1 MKLTKYIIGGLAALA
16 LVGCKDKMRELNTN
30 PDTIGSTDPRYL
42 FLGAMSDLD
51 YDSRGAATQKWQTA
65 INMQYFV
72 HQDGAGSGTYCND
85 QAMSWSSIPATGY
98 HYSWYKSRGY
108 SLTSIMNY
116 IDDNLDETEALK
128 YQDLRAICGI
138 VKIYESFRIFQN
150 YGANVY
156 SQAFKGITEGIT
168 LPEYDIFNNETYEAM
183 DDELA
188 GYIAVLEQPA
198 NEGTVDLGMYDPIY
212 GYELPEGAP
221 AAKVAPAVRG
231 NYTEQRT
238 LWKKFGNSYRLYM
251 AWIMKKVDQARFDK
265 VLSETSASGRY
276 ESAEDGAFVYLN
288 GPSSGGGVYQT
299 AESSDISWRYAVTD
313 NFISYLKNLDDPRL
327 PLLARANNLYEAN
340 TALEW
345 IRKYYPCS
353 LEYRQVYNVETKKW
367 EQRNWNGVF
376 DFETDPMLAYQGQS
390 ANPYDADKTNA
401 GKLWGQLYFTFR
413 FYAPGYIPGDEKHN
427 ETLFPWTV
435 TNPNDPTDTY
445 TIVSRADTSFQIEV
459 CCRPQGRYYKSAGGD
474 YGSNNDGLNGFDGTS
489 DDRWSL
495 YFRNP
500 IYTYPEYCFMMAYL
514 TLDGVNTGKSADEW
528 YNNGVTSAMEE
539 LQGTA
544 IRSNIQVATN
554 LEHTHTD
561 ERYGLRYINPE
572 IKGINDNGVYSIT
585 DKIAPY
591 VSSVALS
598 TFSGVE
604 AQKAAVVGQM
614 WIYGYTDP
622 VKVWDWW
629 RITGY
634 PTIKHIESPADRPT
648 DRLPYWMEPHASDDN
663 ETILEWPRRASLP
676 QPDAAN
682 NDNYNATRNELMK
695 QPNYGTTYGDN
706 SGRIYWDTQGL

>member
-251 AWIMKKVDQARFDK
+251 AWIMKNADQARFDK
-265 VLSETSASGRY
+265 VLAETSASGRF
-276 ESAEDGAFVYLN
+276 ETAEDGAFVYLN
-288 GPSSGGGVYQT
+288 GPSSSGGVYQS
-299 AESSDISWRYAVTD
+299 AESTDISWRYAVTD
-313 NFISYLKNLDDPRL
+313 NFIS
-327 PLLARANNLYEAN
+327 
-340 TALEW
+340 
-345 IRKYYPCS
+345 
-353 LEYRQVYNVETKKW
+353 
-367 EQRNWNGVF
+367 
-376 DFETDPMLAYQGQS
+376 
-390 ANPYDADKTNA
+390 
-401 GKLWGQLYFTFR
+401 
-413 FYAPGYIPGDEKHN
+413 
-427 ETLFPWTV
+427 
-435 TNPNDPTDTY
+435 
-445 TIVSRADTSFQIEV
+445 
-459 CCRPQGRYYKSAGGD
+459 
-474 YGSNNDGLNGFDGTS
+474 
-489 DDRWSL
+489 
-495 YFRNP
+495 
-500 IYTYPEYCFMMAYL
+500 
-514 TLDGVNTGKSADEW
+514 
-528 YNNGVTSAMEE
+528 
-539 LQGTA
+539 
-544 IRSNIQVATN
+544 
-554 LEHTHTD
+554 
-561 ERYGLRYINPE
+561 
-572 IKGINDNGVYSIT
+572 
-585 DKIAPY
+585 
-591 VSSVALS
+591 
-598 TFSGVE
+598 
-604 AQKAAVVGQM
+604 
-614 WIYGYTDP
+614 
-622 VKVWDWW
+622 
-629 RITGY
+629 
-634 PTIKHIESPADRPT
+634 
-648 DRLPYWMEPHASDDN
+648 
-663 ETILEWPRRASLP
+663 
-676 QPDAAN
+676 
-682 NDNYNATRNELMK
+682 
-695 QPNYGTTYGDN
+695 
-706 SGRIYWDTQGL
+706 

>member
-30 PDTIGSTDPRYL
+30 PDTIGSTDPRYM

-85 QAMSWSSIPATGY
+85 QAMSWSGIPATSY

-108 SLTSIMNY
+108 SLVSIMNY

-168 LPEYDIFNNETYEAM
+168 LPEYDIFSNETYEAM

-265 VLSETSASGRY
+265 VLSETSASGRF
-276 ESAEDGAFVYLN
+276 ETAEDGAFVYLN
-288 GPSSGGGVYQT
+288 GPSSSGGVYQS
-299 AESSDISWRYAVTD
+299 AESTDISWRYAVTD

-327 PLLARANNLYEAN
+327 PLLARANNLFEDN
-340 TALEW
+340 SALKW
-345 IRKYYPCS
+345 IKAYYPES
-353 LEYRQVYNVETKKW
+353 LEYRQVYNVETKTWSK
-367 EQRNWNGVF
+367 ESWNGVW
-376 DFETDPMLAYQGQS
+376 DFWTNPMLAYQGQS

-413 FYAPGYIPGDEKHN
+413 FYAPGYKPGDEKHN

-561 ERYGLRYINPE
+561 DRYGLRYINPE

-695 QPNYGTTYGDN
+695 QPNYGTAYGDN